1 VQVGDLVKLRQDY
14 FSVGE
19 ESWVGVVIDFNIR
32 VDNFGD
38 PQERLAVIRW
48 NDKFHEEEEYI
59 EGLEVINEKR

>member
-1 VQVGDLVKLRQDY
+1 MQVGDLVKLRQDY